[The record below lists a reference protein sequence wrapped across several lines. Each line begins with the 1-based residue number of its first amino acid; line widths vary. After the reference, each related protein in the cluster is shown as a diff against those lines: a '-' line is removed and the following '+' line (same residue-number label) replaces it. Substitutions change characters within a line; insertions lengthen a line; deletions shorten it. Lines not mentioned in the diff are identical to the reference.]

1 MSTQVK
7 IQFPVITY
15 EERLLTLLDVGELV
29 IEKET
34 NTLYVGDGKTKGG
47 VKIGEVPEGIVTSE
61 DLQGYVQASALK
73 ALAYQAKIDL
83 STQTENSLDWQNVSG
98 NNKPADGATKNLTYY
113 QSSAPTTPNE
123 GDFWIKTD
131 EQNQLYIYTN
141 GSFKAG
147 KSGSDAPEKYIWVK
161 YADTPTT
168 GMSDSPTG
176 KAYMG
181 VAYNKTTAVESTAY
195 ADYSWSLIQGPTGAQ
210 GPTGP
215 TGPQGPQGITG
226 YNLFEMLPS
235 YSNSNAATITYE
247 NGCEIK
253 LYSASDAAI
262 GMVAPAFYVGDG
274 RPVQI
279 SFEYKASSTY
289 SSGFYARIQEY
300 DADLPNGKTHVC
312 NDALHSRVQ
321 EDTRQ
326 ITGIL
331 ENKAIS
337 TTWVK
342 KTYIYTP
349 TSTAKWAS
357 IVFMNWSGMSTAALY
372 IKNIDIRTK
381 ISADILEGGVLSS
394 QNWGTTLGSYYDL
407 NNGTFKLGG
416 SSNPKL
422 EFDGTNLSMSGSIT
436 FKNSVNAVIGV
447 VSAEYIQ
454 ATGYLQNWT
463 DPMDNNHARFS
474 IDPTGLHNSG
484 ANPNYGFTLIKNN
497 STRIFL
503 DGTVVAEK
511 TGLYENGIALSTKYL
526 QKNAQLN
533 PANINT
539 GASITPSQAPITKSS
554 TIGTI
559 YCNYPLQYTRVGNCV
574 HFSGKANVNIIATTT
589 SYHYFTIASP
599 INSAMGTNDLNGT
612 VSGYAASA
620 LGLLSGYCWGETNK
634 IVVTFQTLTTGS
646 HWVSF
651 SGKYI
656 IK

>member
-226 YNLFEMLPS
+226 YNLF
-235 YSNSNAATITYE
+235 
-247 NGCEIK
+247 
-253 LYSASDAAI
+253 
-262 GMVAPAFYVGDG
+262 
-274 RPVQI
+274 
-279 SFEYKASSTY
+279 
-289 SSGFYARIQEY
+289 
-300 DADLPNGKTHVC
+300 
-312 NDALHSRVQ
+312 
-321 EDTRQ
+321 
-326 ITGIL
+326 
-331 ENKAIS
+331 
-337 TTWVK
+337 
-342 KTYIYTP
+342 
-349 TSTAKWAS
+349 
-357 IVFMNWSGMSTAALY
+357 
-372 IKNIDIRTK
+372 
-381 ISADILEGGVLSS
+381 
-394 QNWGTTLGSYYDL
+394 
-407 NNGTFKLGG
+407 
-416 SSNPKL
+416 
-422 EFDGTNLSMSGSIT
+422 
-436 FKNSVNAVIGV
+436 
-447 VSAEYIQ
+447 
-454 ATGYLQNWT
+454 
-463 DPMDNNHARFS
+463 
-474 IDPTGLHNSG
+474 
-484 ANPNYGFTLIKNN
+484 
-497 STRIFL
+497 
-503 DGTVVAEK
+503 
-511 TGLYENGIALSTKYL
+511 
-526 QKNAQLN
+526 
-533 PANINT
+533 
-539 GASITPSQAPITKSS
+539 
-554 TIGTI
+554 
-559 YCNYPLQYTRVGNCV
+559 
-574 HFSGKANVNIIATTT
+574 
-589 SYHYFTIASP
+589 
-599 INSAMGTNDLNGT
+599 
-612 VSGYAASA
+612 
-620 LGLLSGYCWGETNK
+620 
-634 IVVTFQTLTTGS
+634 
-646 HWVSF
+646 
-651 SGKYI
+651 
-656 IK
+656 